1 MPKIQL
7 KTFSTELEG
16 NKKVISCESS
26 IWLNFEIQHGKS
38 IYKINSVNVFDSEQ
52 KEVLISFCASLFA
65 DDQRNGSGVS
75 YRTIEFPN
83 ELKMKRKVDI
93 SLNESFLVSKG
104 RDYNW
109 NSLEA
114 DVYIPVIALNDFYLR
129 YEHEETELGRFQ
141 KTIVRFN
148 NLEFIANIQI
158 FEELEKLK
166 NNGKRQIEK
175 ARLILKEIERK
186 IDNAQNIDDLDELYN
201 DKLPEW
207 IDVRRTWDF

>member
-1 MPKIQL
+1 MSKIQL
-7 KTFSTELEG
+7 KTYSIELEG
-16 NKKVISCESS
+16 NKNVISCKSS
-26 IWLNFEIQHGKS
+26 IWLNYEFQHGRS
-38 IYKINSVNVFDSEQ
+38 IYEINKVNVFDSEQ
-52 KEVLISFCASLFA
+52 KKVLVSFTTSLFA
-65 DDQRNGSGVS
+65 DDDKNGLGIS

-83 ELKMKRKVDI
+83 ELKMKRKIDL
-93 SLNESFLVSKG
+93 SLNKSFLVSNG

-114 DVYIPVIALNDFYLR
+114 EVYIPVIELNDFHLR
-129 YEHEETELGRFQ
+129 YEDEETELGRFQ
-141 KTIVRFN
+141 KTIVQFD

-175 ARLILKEIERK
+175 VKLILKEIERK
-186 IDNAQNIDDLDELYN
+186 IDNAQNIDDLNELYN
-201 DKLPEW
+201 DKLPDF